1 MCMFHV
7 SQSSLSIVTIASVLL
22 SSQVFRQF
30 GTRSGLQPRRG
41 GGGVGGRGRGAA
53 AGYSL
58 FVGVLVSVVMTSVFV
73 NRYTVCCVLWPATGQ
88 VWKRVGEITFL
99 AHGWRS
105 HSRGFWRHSNGTW
118 SLTQARFKRRATAV
132 RNSVAL
138 IKFDFSTAEA
148 RRRGYTAVA
157 RLGFKRRATAMP
169 NSIHKLEI
177 H

>member
-7 SQSSLSIVTIASVLL
+7 SQSSLSVVTIASVLL

-30 GTRSGLQPRRG
+30 GTRSGLQPR
-41 GGGVGGRGRGAA
+41 RGRGAA

-73 NRYTVCCVLWPATGQ
+73 NRHTVCCVLWPATGQ

-132 RNSVAL
+132 RNSVVL

>member
-7 SQSSLSIVTIASVLL
+7 SQSSLSIVIASVLL

-41 GGGVGGRGRGAA
+41 GGRGRGAA

-58 FVGVLVSVVMTSVFV
+58 FVGVLVSVMMTSVFV

>member
-30 GTRSGLQPRRG
+30 GTRSGLQG
-41 GGGVGGRGRGAA
+41 GGGGREGKRGGCRV
-53 AGYSL
+53 L
-58 FVGVLVSVVMTSVFV
+58 FVEVLVSVMMTSVFV

-105 HSRGFWRHSNGTW
+105 YSRGFWRHSNGTW

-169 NSIHKLEI
+169 NSIHKLQI